1 MKYLTRHIKCFLRY
15 VGTIIF
21 VSLLVSCQIDAD
33 RRISKA
39 LAVAGNN
46 RGELEAV
53 LEHYA
58 DDAEKLAAAKFL
70 IENMS
75 EHYSFV
81 DSELMVRYHQRADSF
96 ITANPDISIF
106 DLCDS
111 IDAIADE
118 MDVLTAPMESDCRL
132 ITSEYLID
140 NIDMAFEQWRGNPWL
155 RHLDFDQFCEYV
167 LPYKVKDLQP
177 LDDWRSKFSDVYADE
192 LEPLDYCDLFAESP
206 YRACKLLNE
215 AYKRDF
221 HPGPTNE
228 KWVRVY
234 DVATRMKVPHGMC
247 SDFVYLTAVIFRS
260 VGLPVARD
268 CTPHWGNQ
276 RLGHSWN
283 AVLAQTGKTVPF
295 VGMISTLE
303 EGRIVDERL
312 PKVFRA
318 GYAANPDLKRL
329 NAAGEYVPPF
339 FRNIFQHDVTEE
351 YVAVSDI
358 EIDCDV
364 AGHQTAWLCVYGDN
378 GWTAVDYGGIS
389 GGKAHFGSAGRNIV
403 YLPVVY
409 SESGSMTALSDPFIL
424 GFDGSV
430 RFLSATETT
439 VSASLDRKYPVLKY
453 VWDYAKLVKGGQF
466 EASDDPEFKHG
477 VRQIHT
483 IGSGRAVSGDVLVGD
498 TVAPYRYWRYINRL
512 PETYGSMAEIVFY
525 ESGSDRPIK
534 GRIIG
539 TEGSWE
545 DNPVWRRENL
555 FDGDVLTSYCAPS
568 GVGCW
573 VGMDFGKS
581 VKIGRIGY
589 TPRGDGNMVEPG
601 DCYELLYWADG
612 RWNSLGRKNAE
623 GVSVSYDNIP
633 AGALLLLRDITKGND
648 ERIFLMDDEG
658 RQEWW

>member
-1 MKYLTRHIKCFLRY
+1 MKYLTRHIKRLLRY
-15 VGTIIF
+15 VVTIIF

-33 RRISKA
+33 RGLS
-39 LAVAGNN
+39 VAMSAAGDN

-53 LEHYA
+53 LDHYA

-70 IENMS
+70 ISNMPG
-75 EHYSFV
+75 HYSFA
-81 DSELMVRYHQRADSF
+81 DAGLMAHYHQRADSF
-96 ITANPDISIF
+96 ITANPQISIF

-111 IDAIADE
+111 IDAIAAETGADKALK
-118 MDVLTAPMESDCRL
+118 VSDCKL
-132 ITSEYLID
+132 ITADYLID
-140 NIDMAFEQWRGNPWL
+140 NIDRAFEQWRGNPWL
-155 RHLDFDQFCEYV
+155 RHLDFDLFCEYI
-167 LPYKVKDLQP
+167 LPYKVKELQP

-192 LEPLDYCDLFAESP
+192 LEQLDYCDLFAESP

-283 AVLAQTGKTVPF
+283 ALLAQAGKTVPF
-295 VGMISTLE
+295 VGMVSTFE
-303 EGRIVDERL
+303 EGLIVDERL

-318 GYAANPDLKRL
+318 TYAANPDLRRI
-329 NAAGEYVPPF
+329 NEGGGYVPQF
-339 FRNIFQHDVTEE
+339 FRNIFQRDVTDE

-358 EIDCDV
+358 EIDC
-364 AGHQTAWLCVYGDN
+364 ARTGSLTAWLCVYGDN
-378 GWTAVDYGGIS
+378 DWTPVDYGEIS
-389 GGKAHFGSAGRNIV
+389 GGKARFSSIGRNIV
-403 YLPVVY
+403 YLPVIY
-409 SESGSMTALSDPFIL
+409 SESGSREALSDPFIL

-430 RFLSATETT
+430 RFLPAAETT
-439 VSASLDRKYPVLKY
+439 VSATIDRKYPVFKY
-453 VWDYAKLVKGGQF
+453 VWDYAKLVKGGEF
-466 EASDDPEFKHG
+466 EASDDPEFSRG
-477 VRQIHT
+477 VCRIHT
-483 IGSGRAVSGDVLVGD
+483 IGSGRAVSGDVAVAD
-498 TVAPYRYWRYINRL
+498 TVPPYRYWRYINRL
-512 PETYGSMAEIVFY
+512 PETYGSMAEIAFY
-525 ESGSDRPIK
+525 ESGSDSPMA

-545 DNPVWRRENL
+545 DNKVWRRENL
-555 FDGDVLTSYCAPS
+555 FDGNVLTSYCAPS

-573 VGMDFGKS
+573 VGLDFGRP
-581 VKIGRIGY
+581 VKISRIYY

-601 DCYELLYWADG
+601 DTYELLYWGNG
-612 RWNSLGRKNAE
+612 RWISLGRKVAE

-633 AGALLLLRDITKGND
+633 DGALLLLRDLTKGRD
-648 ERIFLMDDEG
+648 ERIFLLDNDG